1 MRYFVLILT
10 ICFSGQLSSQ
20 KFTAT
25 TNARELVNGSTFSV
39 SFELENARPTN
50 FNAPD
55 FSPFRVITG
64 PSQSQSTSIINGR
77 RSSSFKFSYSLVATK
92 VGTFTIP
99 PATAQVNGRTLTSNP
114 MKVKVVERGE
124 TPEGGRDLFVRIE
137 LDTDSLYIGQQVVM
151 SLKLYSKKAVERFDI
166 LYMPEFEDIYVK
178 DIPIYNRRARLEV
191 VDGEQ
196 YQTQVLSRRALYPQ
210 KSGVYNFDGLVVRL
224 GIPTNRRRRSSFFF
238 SNQITTRDVTT
249 DDFGFLVMP
258 LPEPQPENFS
268 GGVGSYAVRAS
279 VDRTSLTTDDALSL
293 TMSVQGDGDQRLLI
307 PPELDLGEAFET
319 YDANL
324 VNTDERPGE
333 DRNRF
338 VKIFEY
344 LVIPRKAGQLEIAPE
359 FVYYSVDSQD
369 YITVVPDTFFLSVEQ
384 GTSESRA
391 LDRFKASQDIEIQ
404 PIVHEWRPAQ
414 DTSVLILQPWYW
426 SIFGVTG
433 LAFIGLLW
441 FRNNQIRE
449 AQTDPRL
456 LKFKRANKVARKRL
470 KIAESLMHDGQTNA
484 FFEEVALSTKQYL
497 GDKLQVD
504 PARFSRKT
512 ISEELESLDVAD
524 DLKADVIKLL
534 NDCDLAIFASTYS
547 PDMKEVYERALRT
560 VTELE
565 EYFGR

>member
-1 MRYFVLILT
+1 
-10 ICFSGQLSSQ
+10 
-20 KFTAT
+20 
-25 TNARELVNGSTFSV
+25 
-39 SFELENARPTN
+39 
-50 FNAPD
+50 
-55 FSPFRVITG
+55 
-64 PSQSQSTSIINGR
+64 
-77 RSSSFKFSYSLVATK
+77 
-92 VGTFTIP
+92 
-99 PATAQVNGRTLTSNP
+99 

-324 VNTDERPGE
+324 VSTDERPGE